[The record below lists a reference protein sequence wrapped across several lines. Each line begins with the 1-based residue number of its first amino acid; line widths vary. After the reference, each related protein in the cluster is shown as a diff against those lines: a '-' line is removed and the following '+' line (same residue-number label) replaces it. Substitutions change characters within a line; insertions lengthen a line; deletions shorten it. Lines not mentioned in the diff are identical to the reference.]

1 MKIVVAGA
9 HGNLG
14 VRIARELA
22 TRGADVVAVP
32 RDAYASTGALADVCR
47 GAACVVSA
55 VSGLRAVVVDAQAA
69 LATAAATAGVPRF
82 IPSDYSIDFAKLS
95 PGGNRNLDWRRELH
109 ERIADLKLAVT
120 TVFNGAFSTILTRPG
135 VLLDYD
141 KRTVAYWGNADQLL
155 DFTSWDNTAAFT
167 AAAALDASTPR
178 YLRIAGAEI
187 SARQLAELTGYTLV
201 RAGGVAELTG
211 KIEQLRAARPETDS
225 PYPAWQGM
233 QYLRDMFDGRA
244 KLAPLDNAHYEG
256 IAWQSAREMINA
268 GARGVS

>member
-14 VRIARELA
+14 ARIARELA
-22 TRGADVVAVP
+22 ARGAEVVAVP
-32 RDAYASTGALADVCR
+32 REAYASTDELARVCR

-55 VSGLRAVVVDAQAA
+55 VSGLRAVVVDAQAT
-69 LATAAATAGVPRF
+69 LVAAAAAAGVPRF
-82 IPSDYSIDFAKLS
+82 IPSDYSLDFTKLS

-109 ERIADLKLAVT
+109 ERIADAKLAVT
-120 TVFNGAFSTILTRPG
+120 TIFNGAFSTILTRPG

-141 KRTVAYWGNADQLL
+141 KRTVAYWSNADQLL

-178 YLRIAGAEI
+178 YLRIAGAEV
-187 SARQLAELTGYTLV
+187 SARQLAELTGFGLV

-211 KIEQLRAARPETDS
+211 KIEQLRAARPDADNT
-225 PYPAWQGM
+225 YPPWQGM
-233 QYLRDMFDGRA
+233 QYLRDMFDGHG
-244 KLAPLDNAHYEG
+244 KLVPLDNARYPG
-256 IAWQSAREMINA
+256 IAWQGAREMLA
-268 GARGVS
+268 ER